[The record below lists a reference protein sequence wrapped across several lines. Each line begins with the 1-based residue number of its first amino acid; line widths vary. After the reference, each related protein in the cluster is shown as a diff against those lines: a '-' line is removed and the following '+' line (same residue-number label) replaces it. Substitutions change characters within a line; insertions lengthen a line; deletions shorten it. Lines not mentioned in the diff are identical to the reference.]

1 MRRKES
7 GEKMKCRVAGL
18 FAVVLISLAVLGFSY
33 AWWTET
39 LTISGSVAT
48 GELDVGFANNA
59 TQCSEYI
66 TCKAILV
73 DTDNDGDYDKIDVTV
88 NNAYP
93 CGWCNVTFDIKNL
106 GTIPAKIGT
115 PILEFND
122 TALSV
127 SLTDASGGS
136 IVGKVIDV
144 NGSLSC
150 KLAIHVKEAAEEN
163 KSYSVTVTI
172 PVKQFNAP

>member
-1 MRRKES
+1 
-7 GEKMKCRVAGL
+7 MKSKVAGL
-18 FAVVLISLAVLGFSY
+18 FAFVLIALAVVGFSY

-39 LTISGSVAT
+39 LTIQGSVAT
-48 GELDVGFANNA
+48 GELDVGFTNNA

-66 TCKAILV
+66 TCKALLV
-73 DTDNDGDYDKIDVTV
+73 DTDSDGDYDKVDVTV

-93 CGWCNVTFDIKNL
+93 CGWCNVTFDIQNL

-115 PILEFND
+115 PVLEFTA

-127 SLTDASGGS
+127 SLTDTSGATIEGQTIS
-136 IVGKVIDV
+136 VG
-144 NGSLSC
+144 GFLSC
-150 KLAIHVKEAAEEN
+150 KLTIHVEQGADEN

-172 PVKQFNAP
+172 PVKQFNA